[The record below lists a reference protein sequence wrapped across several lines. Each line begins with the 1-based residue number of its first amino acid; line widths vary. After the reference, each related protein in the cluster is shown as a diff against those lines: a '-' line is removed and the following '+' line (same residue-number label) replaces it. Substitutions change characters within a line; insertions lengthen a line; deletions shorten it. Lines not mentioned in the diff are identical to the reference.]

1 MMLEYATVVNYTNGI
16 ATVVCEH
23 KSGCGSCASSGTCG
37 TQTLSALAGEKSALE
52 FDLKVNQ
59 PLSIGDKIEIG
70 LTERNLL
77 LSVFG
82 MYGIPLIV
90 FIGSALLF
98 SQWIENELVVALI
111 MFITTASLFAGMKKI
126 LQKKSMGQ
134 FIPVFLRKI

>member
-1 MMLEYATVVNYTNGI
+1 MMVEYATVVNYSKGI
-16 ATVVCEH
+16 ATVVCDP
-23 KSGCGSCASSGTCG
+23 KVGCGSCVSSGACG
-37 TQTLSALAGEKSALE
+37 TRTLSALAGEKSALE
-52 FDLKVNQ
+52 FELKVSET
-59 PLSIGDKIEIG
+59 LSIGDKIEIG

-77 LSVFG
+77 LGVFG

-98 SQWIENELVVALI
+98 SQWIDNELVVALI
-111 MFITTASLFAGMKKI
+111 MFMSTAGLFAGMKKV